1 MMIRARFIALALLA
15 AASVSAQADP
25 VVVVSAKS
33 AIGSA
38 SNDDVANLFLG
49 KANALGGASATPV
62 ALKEGNATRAA
73 FFTKF
78 AGKTA
83 DQAKAI
89 ISKQVFTGK
98 AQPIKELASDADV
111 KAALASDASF
121 VGMIDSASVDASVKV
136 IAK

>member
-1 MMIRARFIALALLA
+1 MIQARIFVLAALA
-15 AASVSAQADP
+15 AASLSAHADP
-25 VVVVSAKS
+25 VAVVSAKS

-49 KANALGGASATPV
+49 KANSIGGASATPV

-73 FFTKF
+73 FYTKF

-83 DQAKAI
+83 DQAKAV

-98 AQPIKELASDADV
+98 SQPIKEVGSDADV
-111 KAALASDASF
+111 KAALASDASS
-121 VGMIDSASVDASVKV
+121 VGMIDSASVDGSVKV